1 MIILKEIAFYTG
13 VSEGNI
19 NSQRLISMMNV
30 ANNRLVVEEK
40 GIYSIEKFLTAR
52 RLMYWQ
58 VYLHKTGLVSEKI
71 IIKILKRAKILSIEN
86 DNFTSGST
94 TLDFFLKQRIDI
106 SNFTNDIL
114 EKFSL
119 LDDIDLFVAIK
130 TLVMSFRLCFE
141 KSF

>member
-1 MIILKEIAFYTG
+1 MIILKEIAFTG
-13 VSEGNI
+13 SFEGNI

-71 IIKILKRAKILSIEN
+71 IIKNFETCKNIYLLKMIISQVVVLHLIFFK
-86 DNFTSGST
+86 T
-94 TLDFFLKQRIDI
+94 TY
-106 SNFTNDIL
+106 
-114 EKFSL
+114 
-119 LDDIDLFVAIK
+119 
-130 TLVMSFRLCFE
+130 
-141 KSF
+141 